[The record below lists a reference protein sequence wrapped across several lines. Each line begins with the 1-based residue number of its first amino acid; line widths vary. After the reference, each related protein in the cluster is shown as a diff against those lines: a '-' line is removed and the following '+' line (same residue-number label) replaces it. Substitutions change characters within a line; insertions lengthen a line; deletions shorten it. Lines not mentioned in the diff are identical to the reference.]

1 VSGRSRGGGVCG
13 ECAAL
18 WSLRCAGGRSRSR
31 SRKGRAAV
39 RESRDGIGNLEVG
52 ARARA
57 SSNTQGRTIV
67 SSTWT
72 CFRNR
77 DCSVQRRRDG
87 RRVGRRVGGG
97 NGWLQSPL
105 AMERERRF
113 VPTFGC
119 RRGTGTRSDSTTV
132 TLEPSSRGRA
142 GGRNMV
148 GWCWCCRGVE
158 CLAGMRSSSA
168 MFGAIRRP
176 LLTPTFSFHMRDST
190 LFTRPAAFGARCVKA
205 RAMRPGPSRLRR
217 SLSSQQQRAAFVF
230 SPSGMLELHLA
241 APPGLL
247 IVRHHSAPPTNMP
260 RSASQP
266 HPTLL
271 RHSHAYANDDVA
283 IATRLCSVSTNYVRP
298 VSTVINFAH
307 KFQTV
312 QQGCL
317 ASAVR

>member
-1 VSGRSRGGGVCG
+1 
-13 ECAAL
+13 
-18 WSLRCAGGRSRSR
+18 
-31 SRKGRAAV
+31 
-39 RESRDGIGNLEVG
+39 
-52 ARARA
+52 
-57 SSNTQGRTIV
+57 
-67 SSTWT
+67 
-72 CFRNR
+72 
-77 DCSVQRRRDG
+77 
-87 RRVGRRVGGG
+87 
-97 NGWLQSPL
+97 
-105 AMERERRF
+105 

-298 VSTVINFAH
+298 VSTVIHFAH

>member
-1 VSGRSRGGGVCG
+1 MRG
-13 ECAAL
+13 AL
-18 WSLRCAGGRSRSR
+18 GLRCAGGRSRSR
-31 SRKGRAAV
+31 SREGRAAV

-77 DCSVQRRRDG
+77 DCSVQRRRGG

-205 RAMRPGPSRLRR
+205 RAIGARAFLGYDFHFHPNSRELHPCSVPRDA
-217 SLSSQQQRAAFVF
+217 RAA
-230 SPSGMLELHLA
+230 PSCA
-241 APPGLL
+241 ARVVDCTASLGTTNQHAPIG
-247 IVRHHSAPPTNMP
+247 VSTTSDSAPP
-260 RSASQP
+260 
-266 HPTLL
+266 
-271 RHSHAYANDDVA
+271 
-283 IATRLCSVSTNYVRP
+283 
-298 VSTVINFAH
+298 
-307 KFQTV
+307 
-312 QQGCL
+312 
-317 ASAVR
+317 